1 MKIRGVEN
9 LVVGRR
15 YRRTFADG
23 HFDVVQYLGAVQ
35 VSYVDLYGLSQ
46 YTDPDTINRMLAG
59 DLAQRK
65 TRLMFSRGPGR
76 PIDFAYP
83 EDMGVE
89 PYASGVW
96 NPTNYVQEVDA

>member
-35 VSYVDLYGLSQ
+35 VSYVD
-46 YTDPDTINRMLAG
+46 PDTINQMLAG

-76 PIDFAYP
+76 SIDFAYP

-96 NPTNYVQEVDA
+96 NPTNYVQEADA